1 MSIIKFKVITRRNP
15 SNPTQPQKHYG
26 TIVRPRNVT
35 LDAVAKRIA
44 EISPVNE
51 LDTLTSLTTL
61 SRVIPEFLSEGA
73 TVELGDLGRL
83 QVTISSEGADSEEDF
98 SKEMVKSCKV
108 RYQPSVKV
116 KETLDRVK
124 FEKE

>member
-1 MSIIKFKVITRRNP
+1 MPIKFKIITRGNP
-15 SNPTQPQKHYG
+15 RQPELPKKHYG

-35 LDAVAKRIA
+35 LETLAKRIS

-51 LDTLTSLTTL
+51 LDTLTSLTAL
-61 SRVIPEFLSEGA
+61 ARVIPEFLSEGA

-83 QVTISSEGADSEEDF
+83 QVTISSEGADTEEDF
-98 SKEMVKSCKV
+98 NKKMVKNCKV

-116 KETLDRVK
+116 KDTLEAVK
-124 FEKE
+124 FEKA